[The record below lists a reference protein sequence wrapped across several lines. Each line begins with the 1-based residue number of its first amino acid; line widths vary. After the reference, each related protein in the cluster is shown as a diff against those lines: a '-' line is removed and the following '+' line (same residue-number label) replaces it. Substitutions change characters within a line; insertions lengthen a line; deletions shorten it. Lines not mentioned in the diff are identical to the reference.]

1 MIYFDNAATTFPKP
15 NAVLRGVAECMGH
28 YGGNPGRS
36 AHPLA
41 LAAAEA
47 IFSAREEVSTFFG
60 GTQSENV
67 IFTQNATHALNLAI
81 FGLAR
86 QGDHILISNLEHNSV
101 LRPVAE
107 LYRRGVASYSVFDAL
122 GCEAEVLANVKKA
135 CRKNTRLVITTHVSN
150 ICPKK
155 LPIEKIA
162 AFCRERG
169 ILHIVDASQS
179 AGIYDISIKNG
190 ASVICAPGHKGL
202 YGPQG
207 TGFCLFCDGF
217 DFSQLS
223 PTVFGGNG
231 INSAKTD
238 MGRIPPESF
247 EAGTLAVPNIV
258 GLSQGVRFVKNL
270 GTKKIRAHE
279 TFLCEK
285 IKQNLLGDSRIK
297 IYLPQ
302 ESGSTLLFSAYGVG
316 SSELARRLS
325 ERGVCTRAGLH
336 CAPLAHEA
344 LGTGGDAVR
353 LSFSAFNTEKEA
365 DTFCAILQECLKR

>member
-15 NAVLRGVAECMGH
+15 QTVIRGVAECMQS

-41 LAAAEA
+41 IAAAEA
-47 IFSAREEVSTFFG
+47 VFSAREEVCAFFG
-60 GTQSENV
+60 GAESENV

-122 GCEAEVLANVKKA
+122 GCDDEVLEEIKKA
-135 CRKNTRLVITTHVSN
+135 CRKNTRIIITTHVSN

-155 LPIEKIA
+155 LPIEKIS

-169 ILHIVDASQS
+169 IFHIVDASQS
-179 AGIYDISIKNG
+179 VGIYDISLKNG

-217 DFSQLS
+217 DFARLS

-231 INSAKTD
+231 ISSAKTD
-238 MGRIPPESF
+238 MGRTAPESF
-247 EAGTLAVPNIV
+247 EAGTLAVPSIA
-258 GLSQGVRFVKNL
+258 GLAEGVRFVKKL
-270 GTKKIRAHE
+270 GTHKIRSHE
-279 TFLCEK
+279 AFLCEK
-285 IKQNLLGDSRIK
+285 IKQNLLSDGRIK
-297 IYLPQ
+297 VYLP
-302 ESGSTLLFSAYGVG
+302 EENGSTLLFSAHGVE

-325 ERGVCTRAGLH
+325 ERGVCTRSGLH
-336 CAPLAHEA
+336 CAPLAHKA

-365 DTFCAILQECLKR
+365 SIFCTILRECLK

>member
-15 NAVLRGVAECMGH
+15 KEVIRGVAECMQN

-41 LAAAEA
+41 IAAAEA
-47 IFSAREEVSTFFG
+47 VYDTREEISEFFG
-60 GTQSENV
+60 TSQSENV

-107 LYRRGVASYSVFDAL
+107 LYRRGVASYSVFNAVCGDD
-122 GCEAEVLANVKKA
+122 EVLANIKKA
-135 CRKNTRLVITTHVSN
+135 VRRNTRIIITTHVSN

-155 LPIEKIA
+155 LPIEKIS

-169 ILHIVDASQS
+169 IFHIVDASQS
-179 AGIYDISIKNG
+179 AGIYDINIQNG
-190 ASVICAPGHKGL
+190 ASVLCAPGHKGL

-217 DFSQLS
+217 DFSRLS

-231 INSAKTD
+231 IDSAKSD
-238 MGRIPPESF
+238 MGRTPPESF
-247 EAGTLAVPNIV
+247 EGGTLPVPSIA
-258 GLSQGVRFVKNL
+258 GLAEGVRFVKRI
-270 GTKKIRAHE
+270 GTAKIRAHE
-279 TFLCEK
+279 AALCEK
-285 IKQNLLGDSRIK
+285 IKQSLLADGRIK
-297 IYLPQ
+297 VYLPE
-302 ESGSTLLFSAYGVG
+302 ESGSTLLFAAYGLE
-316 SSELARRLS
+316 SSELARRLAA
-325 ERGVCTRAGLH
+325 RGICTRAGLH

-353 LSFSAFNTEKEA
+353 LSFSAFNTVREA
-365 DTFCAILQECLKR
+365 ESFCAVLRECMKE

>member
-15 NAVLRGVAECMGH
+15 AEVMRGVAECMQN

-41 LAAAEA
+41 IAAAEA
-47 IFSAREEVSTFFG
+47 VYEAREEVSSFFG
-60 GTQSENV
+60 GSESENV

-107 LYRRGVASYSVFDAL
+107 LYRRGVASYSVFNAMCGDD
-122 GCEAEVLANVKKA
+122 EVLSNIKKA
-135 CRKNTRLVITTHVSN
+135 IRRNTRIIVTTHVSN

-155 LPIEKIA
+155 LPIEKIS

-179 AGIYDISIKNG
+179 AGIYDISIENG
-190 ASVICAPGHKGL
+190 ASVLCAPGHKGL

-207 TGFCLFCDGF
+207 TGFCLFCDDF

-231 INSAKTD
+231 INSAKSD
-238 MGRIPPESF
+238 MGRTPPESF
-247 EAGTLAVPNIV
+247 EGGTLAVPNIA
-258 GLSQGVRFVKNL
+258 GLTRGIRFVKKL
-270 GTKKIRAHE
+270 GTEKIRTHE
-279 TFLCEK
+279 AAIGEK
-285 IKQNLLGDSRIK
+285 IKQNLLADGRIK
-297 IYLPQ
+297 VYLPN
-302 ESGSTLLFSAYGVG
+302 ESGSTLLFAAYGLE
-316 SSELARRLS
+316 SSELARRLA
-325 ERGVCTRAGLH
+325 ERGICTRAGLH
-336 CAPLAHEA
+336 CSPLAHEA

-353 LSFSAFNTEKEA
+353 LSFSAFNTAHEA
-365 DTFCAILQECLKR
+365 SVFCAVLRECLK

>member
-15 NAVLRGVAECMGH
+15 QTVTRGVAECMQN

-41 LAAAEA
+41 LAAAESV
-47 IFSAREEVSTFFG
+47 FSAREEVCAFFG

-81 FGLAR
+81 FGIAR

-107 LYRRGVASYSVFDAL
+107 LYRSGVASYSVFDAL
-122 GCEAEVLANVKKA
+122 GDDDEVLASIKKA
-135 CRKNTRLVITTHVSN
+135 CRRNTRIIITTHVSN

-155 LPIEKIA
+155 LPIEKIS

-169 ILHIVDASQS
+169 IFHIVDASQS

-207 TGFCLFCDGF
+207 TGFCLFCNGF

-231 INSAKTD
+231 INSVKTD
-238 MGRIPPESF
+238 MGRTAPESF
-247 EAGTLAVPNIV
+247 EAGTLAVPSIA
-258 GLSQGVRFVKNL
+258 GLAEGVRFVKKL
-270 GTKKIRAHE
+270 GTHKIRAHE
-279 TFLCEK
+279 AFLCDK
-285 IKQNLLGDSRIK
+285 IKQSLLADGRIK
-297 IYLPQ
+297 VYLPE
-302 ESGSTLLFSAYGVG
+302 ESGSTLLFSADGVE

-325 ERGVCTRAGLH
+325 TRGVCTRAGLH
-336 CAPLAHEA
+336 CAPLAHKA

-365 DTFCAILQECLKR
+365 GAFCAILWECLK